1 MFFKAVTGNQESII
15 WNSPASFIDN
25 KSFSSI
31 AIIQRD
37 TLKSI
42 VAPYKKYRSH
52 ILIRSYTCIYL
63 RKVYQLVYLL
73 ILINYRKIYKRTI
86 AMMLIRFKCQNLS
99 FYYTEF
105 WIFILI
111 RLKRF
116 KHLYTIQPCRSN
128 SLVVYTILE

>member
-1 MFFKAVTGNQESII
+1 MFFRAVTGNRESII
-15 WNSPASFIDN
+15 WNSPASLIES

-37 TLKSI
+37 TLKSN
-42 VAPYKKYRSH
+42 VAPSKKYRSH
-52 ILIRSYTCIYL
+52 ILIRSYYNL
-63 RKVYQLVYLL
+63 REIYQLLSLL
-73 ILINYRKIYKRTI
+73 ILINYTKIYKRTI
-86 AMMLIRFKCQNLS
+86 AMMPTRFKCQTLS

-111 RLKRF
+111 RLKIF
-116 KHLYTIQPCRSN
+116 KHLCTIQSCQSN